1 MPRLPRRIAA
11 GTATGTRGA
20 AALRLVAPAPRAQLG
35 GMAAA
40 AASRSVAGVAA
51 ADVHRRQQQRNQQ
64 VLATVSRGVDQLG
77 TSLRRCSLLHPEREG
92 GREHRLR
99 RVSNAFRMTTDGGPP
114 RPACPAQLHS
124 DAQDGRLPLRVV
136 TFDLDD
142 TLWPTDVVV
151 SRRLVPS
158 LVAGRSRDLVCCVL
172 SIPNM
177 LRASG
182 PAELLSC
189 YVVDPQLL
197 AQLLCRDAASAG
209 VLACDSCHDPH
220 ALGTESQRRQYKP
233 SVGDQHSQPC
243 RGLERMMAAVCTLL
257 EPQHSPNGCLPWIS
271 LPSVDGLS

>member
-142 TLWPTDVVV
+142 TLWPTGEVVF
-151 SRRLVPS
+151 S
-158 LVAGRSRDLVCCVL
+158 A
-172 SIPNM
+172 NAA
-177 LRASG
+177 LRAWLGDHFPGIENEGVEVQVRMG
-182 PAELLSC
+182 PRPVHRAHGVSKVC
-189 YVVDPQLL
+189 
-197 AQLLCRDAASAG
+197 AG
-209 VLACDSCHDPH
+209 
-220 ALGTESQRRQYKP
+220 
-233 SVGDQHSQPC
+233 
-243 RGLERMMAAVCTLL
+243 
-257 EPQHSPNGCLPWIS
+257 
-271 LPSVDGLS
+271 